1 MYSKFYVLLDKANTS
16 LDPAKWHATVKTID
30 IGGKTAVLVFRSRE
44 SADKCRERWN
54 DPNVTTGNWGT
65 AAEFV
70 TMMQKLQQ
78 AGAAMVAIDYL
89 PAAPAEGAQVLAT
102 DIGRFIQDLQTAFGV
117 K

>member
-1 MYSKFYVLLDKANTS
+1 MNTKFYVLLDKANTS
-16 LDPAKWHATVKTID
+16 LDPAKWQAVVKTINL
-30 IGGKTAVLVFRSRE
+30 GGKTAVLVFRSRE
-44 SADKCRERWN
+44 SADKCRERWS

-78 AGAAMVAIDYL
+78 AGASLVAIDYL
-89 PAAPAEGAQVLAT
+89 PPAPAEGTQVLAT
-102 DIGRFIQDLQTAFGV
+102 DIGKFIQDLRTAFGV